1 MVVVSSKEDSF
12 VPYYSSRIDA
22 CPSKF
27 TNDERITKMSENILK
42 KVKKL
47 ERIEVW
53 FDVEHDI
60 NTFDKIL
67 GRRAHI

>member
-1 MVVVSSKEDSF
+1 MPARRKIILCPLTHQDYITENFTSD
-12 VPYYSSRIDA
+12 PRIA
-22 CPSKF
+22 
-27 TNDERITKMSENILK
+27 KMSENILK
-42 KVKKL
+42 RLKKI
-47 ERIEVW
+47 ERVEVW